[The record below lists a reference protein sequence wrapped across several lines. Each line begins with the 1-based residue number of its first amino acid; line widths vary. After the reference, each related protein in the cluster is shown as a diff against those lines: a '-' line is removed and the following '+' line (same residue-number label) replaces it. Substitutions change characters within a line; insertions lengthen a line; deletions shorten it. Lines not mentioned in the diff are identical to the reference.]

1 MQAEVGVRR
10 RKRGVEK
17 RIERELYRIRRMER
31 ESILK
36 WTASFQSADRAA
48 KQWELNMMVAEE
60 DMRHAES
67 AFIGVRD
74 NHRKLLIFCRLKG
87 ESELKAKS
95 DLKRKEELAR
105 RSDKHLHSK
114 QDLLRMH
121 GEKQKERE
129 RVEKVVASNCLYT
142 DSALESGF
150 LQKFGTVQLR

>member
-1 MQAEVGVRR
+1 MRR

-31 ESILK
+31 ESMMK
-36 WTASFQSADRAA
+36 WTAAFQSTDRAA

-95 DLKRKEELAR
+95 HLKKKEELAR
-105 RSDKHLHSK
+105 RTDKHLQSK
-114 QDLLRMH
+114 RDLLRMH
-121 GEKQKERE
+121 GERQRERE
-129 RVEKVVASNCLYT
+129 RVEREVASHCLYI

-150 LQKFGTVQLR
+150 LQRFLTVQLR